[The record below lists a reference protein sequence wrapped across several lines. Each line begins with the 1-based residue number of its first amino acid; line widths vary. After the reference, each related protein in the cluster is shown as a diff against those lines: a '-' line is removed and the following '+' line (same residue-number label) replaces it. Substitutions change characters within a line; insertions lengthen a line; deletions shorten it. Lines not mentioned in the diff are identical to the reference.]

1 MAVNRVAMEVNK
13 AAMEV
18 NKATVVDN
26 SRVATAVDSKSTG
39 VVDTR
44 PLHAVILGTY

>member
-1 MAVNRVAMEVNK
+1 MAVNKVATEVNR
-13 AAMEV
+13 AAMEDSKV
-18 NKATVVDN
+18 ATAVN

-39 VVDTR
+39 VVDTW